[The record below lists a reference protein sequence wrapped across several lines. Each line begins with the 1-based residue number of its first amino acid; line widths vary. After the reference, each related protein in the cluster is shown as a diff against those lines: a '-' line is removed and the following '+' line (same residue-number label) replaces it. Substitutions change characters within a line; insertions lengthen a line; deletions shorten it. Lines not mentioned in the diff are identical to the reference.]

1 MNRYIPVTAED
12 RRRMLGVI
20 GAASVDDLFSGIP
33 VQVRQKKASDLPKAL
48 SEPEMLRD
56 LRALSGKNLNADD
69 AICFLGAG
77 VYDHFIPSAVDSI
90 VSRGEFTTSYTPY
103 QPEVAQGT
111 RLRVVVHVGSN
122 CLADAITLAAQAQ
135 QLGAVAIAALAPS
148 YYKPRS
154 LETLTRCLGEI
165 AAAAPATPFYF
176 YDIPALTGVDFSMPE
191 FLAHAHGRIPTLA
204 GIKFTNSDLM
214 AYQLC
219 LRFQAGALDI
229 PYGCDEYLLAA
240 LALGAKGA
248 VGSSYNFAAPIYQ
261 RLFAAFQRGDLAA
274 AREEQFRSVLLIQ
287 TLARIGYLGAAKAV
301 MDMLG
306 VPVGPA
312 RLPNNNPTAEQLV
325 ALRSKLEAM
334 SFFDWIKA

>member
-1 MNRYIPVTAED
+1 VDALLTGLVAAAHTPFFQDGSLNLAVVEQQAAHLLAHDVATVFIGGSTGESHSLSLAE
-12 RRRMLGVI
+12 
-20 GAASVDDLFSGIP
+20 
-33 VQVRQKKASDLPKAL
+33 RQTLAQRWA
-48 SEPEMLRD
+48 
-56 LRALSGKNLNADD
+56 
-69 AICFLGAG
+69 
-77 VYDHFIPSAVDSI
+77 
-90 VSRGEFTTSYTPY
+90 
-103 QPEVAQGT
+103 EVAQGT